1 MTADPVRTRV
11 VGIVAERTR
20 ALAREE
26 AARAA
31 PLCDLLEFRLD
42 WLEEPADPAALLADL
57 PLPAIASCRIPSEGG
72 GRWAGTEEARRD
84 LLAAA
89 GRAGAAWI
97 DVEAGVAPPADR
109 GRAELLR
116 SLHLASDSEETPAAA
131 LARLDREEGALLKF
145 VVHAPD
151 APRGLEALAL
161 LKARAAGARPLASFA
176 TGPAA
181 MATRVLQP
189 VFGGALVYAAS
200 RRCREPVPDIP
211 ILRELEEV
219 YGVRNLGRATAF
231 FPLLGRPLRHSVSPP
246 MVNAALRAAGK
257 DAVYLPVPC
266 DDAEKTARALVGLG
280 AAGLAFTAPH
290 KAVPLW
296 MASLTEAVAAHSI
309 TANTLFRQGKLLV
322 AANTDGP
329 AARRLAREALGS
341 LDGKTALVLG
351 TGGTARAVA
360 AALREERCRVHLL
373 GRNPDKTAAAAAT
386 TGAYPGLPGTPT
398 VDLLVQAT
406 PVGQWP
412 AAPRDLAATLC
423 PGLGSKLRFDT
434 VYNPRATAFL
444 AGAAGAKTIRGV
456 DMLAAQAADQLR
468 MFGVPKPESDLMLR
482 TAEAA
487 LDRME
492 LRVLLLG
499 MRGSGKSA
507 VAAALAAST
516 GRPLL
521 DTDRMVEEQ
530 ARKTVAQI
538 FASFGEDAFRVME
551 KEAVARALRPSGT
564 VVAFGGGA
572 ALHLAER
579 PAGAE
584 VVWVRARRDTLVAR
598 VRASDRPSLRGRPVE
613 EEIDILM
620 AEREALYARLATRTV
635 ETDDRT
641 PGEAAAEIAEAL
653 GI

>member
-11 VGIVAERTR
+11 VGIIAERTR

-42 WLEEPADPAALLADL
+42 WLEEPANPAALLADL
-57 PLPAIASCRIPSEGG
+57 PLPAIATCRPAPAGG
-72 GRWAGTEEARRD
+72 KWRGVEADRQA

-89 GRAGAAWI
+89 GRAGAEYLDLECGDA
-97 DVEAGVAPPADR
+97 VPADR
-109 GRAELLR
+109 GAAKVLR
-116 SLHLASDSEETPAAA
+116 SLHLPENAGESPAEA
-131 LARLDREEGALLKF
+131 LARLEAEPGDLLKL
-145 VVHAPD
+145 VLNAAD
-151 APRGLEALAL
+151 APRGLEAIAL
-161 LKARAAGARPLASFA
+161 LKGRAPGARPLAAFA

-181 MATRVLQP
+181 IATRVLQP

-200 RRCREPVPDIP
+200 RRCREVVADIP
-211 ILRELEEV
+211 ILREMDEV
-219 YGVRNLGRATAF
+219 YGVRRLGRATAF

-266 DDAEKTARALVGLG
+266 DDAEKTARVLVGLG

-386 TGAYPGLPGTPT
+386 TGAYPGLPGVPT

-423 PGLGSKLRFDT
+423 PGVGAKVRFDA

-444 AGAAGAKTIRGV
+444 AGAAGAKTVRGV
-456 DMLAAQAADQLR
+456 DMLVAQAADQLR
-468 MFGVPKPESDLMLR
+468 MFGVPKPDSDLMLR

-492 LRVLLLG
+492 RRVLLLG

-530 ARKTVAQI
+530 ARKTIAQI
-538 FASFGEDAFRVME
+538 FSSFGEDAFRVME

-572 ALHLAER
+572 ALHLSER

-584 VVWVRARRDTLVAR
+584 VIWVRARRDTLVAR

-620 AEREALYARLATRTV
+620 AEREALYAKLATRTV
-635 ETDDRT
+635 ETDGRT
-641 PGEAAAEIAEAL
+641 PSEAAAEIAEAL
-653 GI
+653 GL